1 MQLKDL
7 KQAISQLKDDDI
19 EVALGI
25 EYTDH
30 ISTIAFTGFEHD
42 KKTNIFRMNLR
53 ASLFN
58 EEIVST
64 VEAIKKPL

>member
-1 MQLKDL
+1 MQLKEL
-7 KQAISQLKDDDI
+7 KQAIAQLKDDDI
-19 EVALGI
+19 EIALGI
-25 EYTDH
+25 EYPDH

-53 ASLFN
+53 ASPLN

-64 VEAIKKPL
+64 VKSVKKL

>member
-7 KQAISQLKDDDI
+7 KQAIAQLKDDDI
-19 EVALGI
+19 EIALGI
-25 EYTDH
+25 EYPDH

-53 ASLFN
+53 ATPLNDNFVLDI
-58 EEIVST
+58 EGT
-64 VEAIKKPL
+64 KK

>member
-1 MQLKDL
+1 MQLKEL
-7 KQAISQLKDDDI
+7 KQAIAQLKDDDV

-25 EYTDH
+25 EYPDH

-53 ASLFN
+53 ATPFN
-58 EEIVST
+58 DNFVLDIEGT
-64 VEAIKKPL
+64 KK